1 MTNDVASEATRPAA
15 EADDPSLAPPPDDQ
29 NPALIDAEHTFIIL
43 IIGAALFIGAVF
55 VFIL

>member
-1 MTNDVASEATRPAA
+1 MAHDVAHETESPEVV
-15 EADDPSLAPPPDDQ
+15 EDPSLAPPRDDE
-29 NPALIDAEHTFIIL
+29 NPALIDAEHTFIVL

>member
-1 MTNDVASEATRPAA
+1 MAHDVANEPKSPDKVE
-15 EADDPSLAPPPDDQ
+15 DPSLAPPPDEQ
-29 NPALIDAEHTFIIL
+29 NPALIDAEHTFIVL

>member
-1 MTNDVASEATRPAA
+1 MAHDVAHEPKAPETVEHS
-15 EADDPSLAPPPDDQ
+15 SLAPPPDDQ
-29 NPALIDAEHTFIIL
+29 NPALIDAEHTFIVV

>member
-1 MTNDVASEATRPAA
+1 MTNDVAHEARDAVT
-15 EADDPSLAPPPDDQ
+15 ESDDPSLAPPPDEQ
-29 NPALIDAEHTFIIL
+29 NPAIIDAEHTFIVL